1 MHPATHNA
9 QLAPPCAE
17 PPSVPVAG
25 LFEVRGDMGSPDG
38 PAGLKITLG
47 ALELG
52 GGAERLEVL
61 PLGTDDPEEEL
72 VCPLVCLSGSD
83 MLFRSELLW

>member
-1 MHPATHNA
+1 
-9 QLAPPCAE
+9 
-17 PPSVPVAG
+17 VAG
-25 LFEVRGDMGSPDG
+25 LFKVRGDMGSPDES
-38 PAGLKITLG
+38 AGLKITLG

-72 VCPLVCLSGSD
+72 LVSVG
-83 MLFRSELLW
+83 LFVWLGHAVPF